1 MLRHF
6 GTLLLLFCLC
16 AALRATDGGSAKASR
31 GTVPGDD
38 GLTGTE
44 WTGYLKISEPLTAAE
59 LAAIDLSGVTCLDL
73 TGISLPEGATAFRD
87 TPTEPNLLIYVRS
100 EDANRVP
107 ETWRFAVAR
116 AGNGEARLLRSFEL
130 TDGAPLFIPFPFAVS
145 TGQLRYTRRLI
156 ADGNWQTLCLPFD
169 ADAVEGQGL
178 FEMGKALGMDGTALA
193 FGETE
198 TIAGGAAHILRT
210 VGTAATDGRLTVTF
224 SSRACTVVPTLGHLY
239 QGIWGTNYRQMAV
252 ADENESIYLL
262 TADGSTFAHAAAGST
277 LAPFRCYL
285 SLFEPAGPQL
295 IIRFERNTAA
305 ALPPA
310 IYNKENHGAV
320 QPIYDLAGRRHT
332 GTARRGEIL
341 IMKNMKLVN
350 K

>member
-1 MLRHF
+1 MLRQY

-16 AALRATDGGSAKASR
+16 AALQASDGGTKRSR
-31 GTVPGDD
+31 GTTPGDD
-38 GLTGTE
+38 GLTGTG
-44 WTGYLKISEPLTAAE
+44 WTGYLKITEPLTADE
-59 LAAIDLSGVTCLDL
+59 LAAKDLGGVTCLDL
-73 TGISLPEGATAFRD
+73 SGISLPEGATAFRH
-87 TPTEPNLLIYVRS
+87 TPVEPNLLIYVRS

-107 ETWRFAVAR
+107 EAWRFAVAR
-116 AGNGEARLLRSFEL
+116 AENGEARLLHSFEL

-145 TGQLRYTRRLI
+145 TGQLRYTRHLI

-178 FEMGKALGMDGTALA
+178 FEAGKALGMDGEALA

-198 TIAGGAAHILRT
+198 TISGGAAHILRT
-210 VGTAATDGRLTVTF
+210 AGTAATDGRLTVTF
-224 SSRACTVVPTLGHLY
+224 SSKACTVAPTLGYLY

-252 ADENESIYLL
+252 ADANESIYLL

-285 SLFEPAGPQL
+285 SLFEPVGPQL
-295 IIRFERNTAA
+295 VIRFERNTAA

-310 IYNKENHGAV
+310 IV
-320 QPIYDLAGRRHT
+320 QPRGNGKAQPTYDLAGRRRT

>member
-1 MLRHF
+1 MQRHF

-16 AALRATDGGSAKASR
+16 AALRATDGGNAKGSR
-31 GTVPGDD
+31 GTVSGDG
-38 GLTGTE
+38 GLTGTG
-44 WTGYLKISEPLTAAE
+44 WTGYLKITEPLTADE
-59 LAAIDLSGVTCLDL
+59 LAAKDLGGVTCLDL
-73 TGISLPEGATAFRD
+73 SGISLPEGATAFRH
-87 TPTEPNLLIYVRS
+87 TPVEPNLLIYVRS

-107 ETWRFAVAR
+107 EAWRFAVAR
-116 AGNGEARLLRSFEL
+116 AENGEARLLHSFEL
-130 TDGAPLFIPFPFAVS
+130 TDGAPLFIPFPFTVS

-178 FEMGKALGMDGTALA
+178 FEAGKALGMDGEALA

-224 SSRACTVVPTLGHLY
+224 SSKACTVSPTLGYLY
-239 QGIWGTNYRQMAV
+239 QGIWGTNYRQMSVSDAG
-252 ADENESIYLL
+252 ESIYLL
-262 TADGSTFAHAAAGST
+262 TADGSTFAHAAASST

-285 SLFEPAGPQL
+285 SLFEPVGPQL
-295 IIRFERNTAA
+295 VIRFERNTAA

-310 IYNKENHGAV
+310 ILNKGNHGAA
-320 QPIYDLAGRRHT
+320 QPIYDLAGRRRT
-332 GTARRGEIL
+332 DTARRGEIVIL
-341 IMKNMKLVN
+341 SKNKIIW
-350 K
+350 

>member
-1 MLRHF
+1 MQRHF

-16 AALRATDGGSAKASR
+16 AALRATDGGNAKGSR
-31 GTVPGDD
+31 GTTPGDD
-38 GLTGTE
+38 GLTGTG
-44 WTGYLKISEPLTAAE
+44 WTGYLKITEPLTADE
-59 LAAIDLSGVTCLDL
+59 LAAKDLGGVTCLDL
-73 TGISLPEGATAFRD
+73 SGISLPEGATAFRH
-87 TPTEPNLLIYVRS
+87 TPVEPNLLIYVRS

-107 ETWRFAVAR
+107 EAWRFAVAR
-116 AGNGEARLLRSFEL
+116 AENGEARLLHSFEL

-178 FEMGKALGMDGTALA
+178 FEAGKALGMDGEALA

-224 SSRACTVVPTLGHLY
+224 SSKACTVAPTLGYLY
-239 QGIWGTNYRQMAV
+239 QGIWGTNYRQMSVSDAG
-252 ADENESIYLL
+252 ESIYLL
-262 TADGSTFAHAAAGST
+262 TADGNFFAHAAAGST

-285 SLFEPAGPQL
+285 SLFESAGPQL
-295 IIRFERNTAA
+295 IIRFDRNTAA

-310 IYNKENHGAV
+310 IFNKEYHGSA
-320 QPIYDLAGRRHT
+320 QPIYDLAGRRRT
-332 GTARRGEIL
+332 GTARRGEIVIL
-341 IMKNMKLVN
+341 SKNKIIW
-350 K
+350 

>member
-1 MLRHF
+1 MLRQY

-16 AALRATDGGSAKASR
+16 AALQASDGGTKRSR
-31 GTVPGDD
+31 GTTPGDD
-38 GLTGTE
+38 GLTGTG
-44 WTGYLKISEPLTAAE
+44 WTGYLKITEPLTADE
-59 LAAIDLSGVTCLDL
+59 LAAKDLGGVTCLDL
-73 TGISLPEGATAFRD
+73 SGISLPEGATAFRH
-87 TPTEPNLLIYVRS
+87 TPVEPNLLIYVRS

-107 ETWRFAVAR
+107 EAWRFAVVR
-116 AGNGEARLLRSFEL
+116 AENGEARLLRPFEL

-178 FEMGKALGMDGTALA
+178 FEAGKALGMDGEALA

-224 SSRACTVVPTLGHLY
+224 SSKACTVAPTLGYLY
-239 QGIWGTNYRQMAV
+239 QGIWGTNYRQMSVSDAG
-252 ADENESIYLL
+252 ESIYLL
-262 TADGSTFAHAAAGST
+262 TADGSTFAHAAASST

-285 SLFEPAGPQL
+285 SLFEPVGPQL
-295 IIRFERNTAA
+295 VIRFERNTAA
-305 ALPPA
+305 ALPHA
-310 IYNKENHGAV
+310 ILNKGNHGSA
-320 QPIYDLAGRRHT
+320 QPIYDLAGRRRT

>member
-1 MLRHF
+1 MLRQY

-16 AALRATDGGSAKASR
+16 AALQASDGDTKRSR
-31 GTVPGDD
+31 GTAPGDD
-38 GLTGTE
+38 GLTGTG
-44 WTGYLKISEPLTAAE
+44 WTGYLKITEPLTADE
-59 LAAIDLSGVTCLDL
+59 LAAKDLGGVTCLDL
-73 TGISLPEGATAFRD
+73 SGISLPEGATAFRH
-87 TPTEPNLLIYVRS
+87 TPVEPNLLIYVRS
-100 EDANRVP
+100 EDAGRVP
-107 ETWRFAVAR
+107 EAWRFAVVR
-116 AGNGEARLLRSFEL
+116 AENGEARLLRPFEL
-130 TDGAPLFIPFPFAVS
+130 TDGAPLFIPFPCAVS

-178 FEMGKALGMDGTALA
+178 FEAGKALGMDGESLAL
-193 FGETE
+193 GETQ
-198 TIAGGAAHILRT
+198 TITGGAAHILRT

-224 SSRACTVVPTLGHLY
+224 SSKACTVAPTLGYLY

-252 ADENESIYLL
+252 ADANESIYLL

-285 SLFEPAGPQL
+285 SLFEPVGPQL
-295 IIRFERNTAA
+295 VIRFERNTAA

-310 IYNKENHGAV
+310 ILNKGNRGAA
-320 QPIYDLAGRRHT
+320 QPTYDLAGRRRT

>member
-1 MLRHF
+1 MLRQF

-16 AALRATDGGSAKASR
+16 AALQASDGGTKHSR
-31 GTVPGDD
+31 GTAPGDD

-44 WTGYLKISEPLTAAE
+44 WTGYLKITEPLTAAE
-59 LAAIDLSGVTCLDL
+59 LAAIDLGGVTCLDL
-73 TGISLPEGATAFRD
+73 SGISLPEGATAFRH

-100 EDANRVP
+100 EDAGRVP
-107 ETWRFAVAR
+107 DSWRFTVAR
-116 AGNGEARLLRSFEL
+116 AENGDARLLRPFEL
-130 TDGAPLFIPFPFAVS
+130 TDSAPLFIPFPFAVS

-178 FEMGKALGMDGTALA
+178 FEAGKALGMDGAALA
-193 FGETE
+193 FCETE

-310 IYNKENHGAV
+310 IFNKENHDAA
-320 QPIYDLAGRRHT
+320 QPIYDLAGRRRT

>member
-1 MLRHF
+1 MLRQF

-16 AALRATDGGSAKASR
+16 AALQASDGGTKHSR
-31 GTVPGDD
+31 GTAPGDD

-44 WTGYLKISEPLTAAE
+44 WTGYLKITEPLTAAE
-59 LAAIDLSGVTCLDL
+59 LAAIDLGGVTCLDL
-73 TGISLPEGATAFRD
+73 SGISLPEGATAFRH

-100 EDANRVP
+100 EDAGRVP
-107 ETWRFAVAR
+107 DSWRFAVAR
-116 AGNGEARLLRSFEL
+116 AENGDARLLRPFEL
-130 TDGAPLFIPFPFAVS
+130 TDSAPLFIPFPFAVS

-169 ADAVEGQGL
+169 ADAVEGQGQ
-178 FEMGKALGMDGTALA
+178 FEAGKALGMDGEALA
-193 FGETE
+193 FGETQ
-198 TIAGGAAHILRT
+198 TISGGAAHILRT
-210 VGTAATDGRLTVTF
+210 VGTAPADGRLAVAF
-224 SSRACTVVPTLGHLY
+224 SSRACTASPTLDY
-239 QGIWGTNYRQMAV
+239 QYRGVWGTNYRQMAV
-252 ADENESIYLL
+252 ADAGESIYLL
-262 TADGSTFAHAAAGST
+262 TADGNFFAHAAAGST

-285 SLFEPAGPQL
+285 SLFESAGPQL

-310 IYNKENHGAV
+310 IFNKEYHGSA
-320 QPIYDLAGRRHT
+320 QPIYDLAGRRRT

>member
-1 MLRHF
+1 MQRHF

-16 AALRATDGGSAKASR
+16 AALQASDGGTKRSR
-31 GTVPGDD
+31 GTTPGDD
-38 GLTGTE
+38 GLTGTG
-44 WTGYLKISEPLTAAE
+44 WTGYLKITEPLTAAE
-59 LAAIDLSGVTCLDL
+59 LAAKDLGGVTCLDL
-73 TGISLPEGATAFRD
+73 TGISLPEGATAFRH
-87 TPTEPNLLIYVRS
+87 TPVEPNLLIYVRS

-107 ETWRFAVAR
+107 EAWRFAVAR
-116 AGNGEARLLRSFEL
+116 AENGEARLLHSFEL

-178 FEMGKALGMDGTALA
+178 FEAGKALGMDGAALA
-193 FGETE
+193 FGETQ
-198 TIAGGAAHILRT
+198 TISGGAAHILRT
-210 VGTAATDGRLTVTF
+210 VGTAATDGPLTVTF
-224 SSRACTVVPTLGHLY
+224 SSKACTVAPTLGYLY
-239 QGIWGTNYRQMAV
+239 QGIWGTNYRQMSVSDAG
-252 ADENESIYLL
+252 ESIYLL

-285 SLFEPAGPQL
+285 SLFEPVGPQL
-295 IIRFERNTAA
+295 VIRFERNTAT
-305 ALPPA
+305 ALPHA
-310 IYNKENHGAV
+310 IVQPKGNEKA
-320 QPIYDLAGRRHT
+320 QPIYDLAGRRRT

>member
-1 MLRHF
+1 MQRHF

-16 AALRATDGGSAKASR
+16 AALQASDGGTKRSR
-31 GTVPGDD
+31 GTTPGDD
-38 GLTGTE
+38 GLTGTG
-44 WTGYLKISEPLTAAE
+44 WTGYLKITEPLTADE
-59 LAAIDLSGVTCLDL
+59 LAAKDLGGVTCIDL
-73 TGISLPEGATAFRD
+73 TGISLPEGATAFRH
-87 TPTEPNLLIYVRS
+87 TPVEPNLLIYVRS

-107 ETWRFAVAR
+107 EAWRFAVAR
-116 AGNGEARLLRSFEL
+116 AENGEARLLRPFEL

-169 ADAVEGQGL
+169 ADAVEGQGQ
-178 FEMGKALGMDGTALA
+178 FEAGKALDMDGESLA
-193 FGETE
+193 FGETQ
-198 TIAGGAAHILRT
+198 TITGGAAHILRT

-224 SSRACTVVPTLGHLY
+224 SSKACTVAPTLGYLY

-252 ADENESIYLL
+252 ADANESIYLL

-285 SLFEPAGPQL
+285 SLFEPVGPQL
-295 IIRFERNTAA
+295 VIRFERNTAA

-310 IYNKENHGAV
+310 ILNKGNHGAA
-320 QPIYDLAGRRHT
+320 QPTYDLAGRRHT

>member
-1 MLRHF
+1 MLRQY

-16 AALRATDGGSAKASR
+16 AALQASDGGTKRSR
-31 GTVPGDD
+31 GTTPGDD
-38 GLTGTE
+38 GLTGTG
-44 WTGYLKISEPLTAAE
+44 WTGYLKITEPLTADE
-59 LAAIDLSGVTCLDL
+59 LAAKDLGGVTCLDL
-73 TGISLPEGATAFRD
+73 TGISLPEGATAFRH
-87 TPTEPNLLIYVRS
+87 TPVEPNLLIYVRS

-107 ETWRFAVAR
+107 EAWRFAVAR
-116 AGNGEARLLRSFEL
+116 AENGDARLLRPFEL

-178 FEMGKALGMDGTALA
+178 FEAGKALGMDGAALA
-193 FGETE
+193 FGETQ
-198 TIAGGAAHILRT
+198 TISGGAAHILRT

-224 SSRACTVVPTLGHLY
+224 SSKACTVAPTLGYLY

-252 ADENESIYLL
+252 ADANESIYLL

-285 SLFEPAGPQL
+285 SLFEPVGPQL
-295 IIRFERNTAA
+295 VIRFERNTAA

-332 GTARRGEIL
+332 GTARRGEIVIL
-341 IMKNMKLVN
+341 SKNKIIW
-350 K
+350 

>member
-1 MLRHF
+1 MQRHF

-16 AALRATDGGSAKASR
+16 AALRATDGGNAKGSR
-31 GTVPGDD
+31 GTTPGDD
-38 GLTGTE
+38 GLTGTG
-44 WTGYLKISEPLTAAE
+44 WTGYLKITEPLTADE
-59 LAAIDLSGVTCLDL
+59 LAAKDLGGVTCLDL
-73 TGISLPEGATAFRD
+73 SGISLPEGATAFRH
-87 TPTEPNLLIYVRS
+87 TPVEPNLLIYVRS
-100 EDANRVP
+100 EDAGRVP
-107 ETWRFAVAR
+107 ESWRFAVAR
-116 AGNGEARLLRSFEL
+116 AKNGEARLLRPFEL

-169 ADAVEGQGL
+169 ADAVEGQGQ
-178 FEMGKALGMDGTALA
+178 FEAGKALGMDGEALA

-224 SSRACTVVPTLGHLY
+224 SSKACTVSPTLGYLY

-252 ADENESIYLL
+252 ADANESIYLL
-262 TADGSTFAHAAAGST
+262 TADGNFFAHAAASST
-277 LAPFRCYL
+277 LAPLRCYL
-285 SLFEPAGPQL
+285 SLFEPVGPQL
-295 IIRFERNTAA
+295 VIRFERNTAA
-305 ALPPA
+305 ALPHA
-310 IYNKENHGAV
+310 ILNKGNHGSA
-320 QPIYDLAGRRHT
+320 QPIYDLAGRRRT

>member
-1 MLRHF
+1 MQRHF

-16 AALRATDGGSAKASR
+16 AALRATDGGSAKGSR
-31 GTVPGDD
+31 GTVPGDG

-59 LAAIDLSGVTCLDL
+59 LAAIDLGGVTCLDL
-73 TGISLPEGATAFRD
+73 TGISLPEGATAFRH
-87 TPTEPNLLIYVRS
+87 TPTESNLLIYVRS
-100 EDANRVP
+100 EDASRVP
-107 ETWRFAVAR
+107 EAWQFAVAR

-169 ADAVEGQGL
+169 ADAVEGQGM
-178 FEMGKALGMDGTALA
+178 FEAGIAMGMDGAALV
-193 FGETE
+193 FTETE
-198 TIAGGAAHILRT
+198 TIAGCAAHILRT
-210 VGTAATDGRLTVTF
+210 VGTAATDGQLTATF
-224 SSRACTVVPTLGHLY
+224 SSRACTVAPTLGYLY
-239 QGIWGTNYRQMAV
+239 KEVWGTNYRQMAV
-252 ADENESIYLL
+252 ADADESIYLL

-310 IYNKENHGAV
+310 ILNKESHGAA
-320 QPIYDLAGRRHT
+320 QPIYDLAGRRRT

-341 IMKNMKLVN
+341 IMKNKKMIW
-350 K
+350 

>member
-1 MLRHF
+1 MLRQY

-16 AALRATDGGSAKASR
+16 AALQASDGGTKRSR
-31 GTVPGDD
+31 GTTPGDD
-38 GLTGTE
+38 GLTGTG
-44 WTGYLKISEPLTAAE
+44 WTGYLKITEPLTADE
-59 LAAIDLSGVTCLDL
+59 LAAKDLGGVTCLDL
-73 TGISLPEGATAFRD
+73 SGISLPEGATAFRH
-87 TPTEPNLLIYVRS
+87 TPVEPNLLIYVRS
-100 EDANRVP
+100 EDAGRVP
-107 ETWRFAVAR
+107 EAWRFAVVR
-116 AGNGEARLLRSFEL
+116 AENGEARLLRPFEL

-178 FEMGKALGMDGTALA
+178 FEAGKALGMDGEALA

-224 SSRACTVVPTLGHLY
+224 SSKACTVAPTLGYLY

-252 ADENESIYLL
+252 ADANESIYLL

-285 SLFEPAGPQL
+285 SLFEPVGPQL
-295 IIRFERNTAA
+295 VIRFERNTAA

-310 IYNKENHGAV
+310 ILNKGNRGAA
-320 QPIYDLAGRRHT
+320 QPTYDLAGRRRT
-332 GTARRGEIL
+332 GTARRGEIVIL
-341 IMKNMKLVN
+341 SKNKIIW
-350 K
+350 